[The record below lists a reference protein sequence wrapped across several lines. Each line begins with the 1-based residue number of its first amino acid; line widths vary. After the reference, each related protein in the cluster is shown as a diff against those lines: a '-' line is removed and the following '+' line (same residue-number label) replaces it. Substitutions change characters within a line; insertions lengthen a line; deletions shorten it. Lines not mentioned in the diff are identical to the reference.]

1 METWSVDQVCLW
13 LVEKNLGELVP
24 RFQEEE
30 VSGAALLAL
39 NDRMVQQLVK
49 KIGHQAVLMDLIKR
63 YKQNN
68 QGPRFPGSPRE
79 ISLITQTEATPADIQ
94 SSSPASHGEQMP
106 SFHPAE
112 NLDNG
117 LIDQR
122 VLKQRRNMK
131 HVLARNKALQ
141 WTKSYILPEFPY
153 DVKCMLAEQKCPDH
167 SMRIRIIEFLQADMT
182 KYLEGSLYPTTQQYN
197 DVVNALL
204 QAHPFLDED
213 GCGFFLWKRAL
224 KDRFKYVRR
233 PIEDDEQVIKNKC
246 KFGHRRGQTR
256 KSLADIRF
264 NEIKIVQIKV
274 TTVHILISLE
284 LVNLHSSTVQPSCS
298 QLIFLKR
305 FSSSLLKADCLIF
318 SKRICEE
325 ESACLDSEV
334 DEHINW
340 FQQEYMKTEK
350 DWTEID
356 KRMNQTLE
364 VRRKM
369 IGSRTPLKDI
379 LKMFPFLKCPYQIFR
394 EFQLLTRTDI
404 YKKTRHIL
412 ESYSEKILTAFSV
425 VDNPINIALQEKM
438 KEYTDEDMLKY
449 MKMTATCLLLP
460 DVFGDDPSLFAVVNE
475 KVQVSTPVLEVKNPF
490 NIDVCEFSLY
500 LDKEKLTKVDDC
512 VTAVAALVATFHVF
526 GIECP
531 RRLSQTL
538 NFLET
543 LIFDTHNS
551 CFPSLKKKER
561 EVGFQP
567 PVT

>member
-1 METWSVDQVCLW
+1 METWSVDQVCSW
-13 LVEKNLGELVP
+13 LVEKNLGELVH

-49 KIGHQAVLMDLIKR
+49 KIGHQAVLMDLIKK
-63 YKQNN
+63 YKQKS
-68 QGPRFPGSPRE
+68 QELKSPGETAPVA
-79 ISLITQTEATPADIQ
+79 QTEAAPEYRREQ

-106 SFHPAE
+106 SFSAAD
-112 NLDNG
+112 NLDDG
-117 LIDQR
+117 LIDHR
-122 VLKQRRNMK
+122 VLRQRRSVK
-131 HVLARNKALQ
+131 HVLARSKALQ
-141 WTKSYILPEFPY
+141 WTKSYVLPEFPY

-182 KYLEGSLYPTTQQYN
+182 EYLEGSLYPTTQQYN

-233 PIEDDEQVIKNKC
+233 PIEDDEQVMRNKY
-246 KFGHRRGQTR
+246 KFGHRRGQTK
-256 KSLADIRF
+256 KSLADIRSD
-264 NEIKIVQIKV
+264 EIKIVQIKEE
-274 TTVHILISLE
+274 TV
-284 LVNLHSSTVQPSCS
+284 
-298 QLIFLKR
+298 
-305 FSSSLLKADCLIF
+305 
-318 SKRICEE
+318 
-325 ESACLDSEV
+325 CLDSEV

-340 FQQEYMKTEK
+340 FQQEYVKTEK
-350 DWTEID
+350 DWSEID
-356 KRMNQTLE
+356 KRMSQTLE
-364 VRRKM
+364 IRRKL
-369 IGSRTPLKDI
+369 IGSGTPLKDI
-379 LKMFPFLKCPYQIFR
+379 LKMFPFLKCPYQLFR

-412 ESYSEKILTAFSV
+412 ESYSENILASFSL
-425 VDNPINIALQEKM
+425 VDNPIHIALQEKM
-438 KEYTDEDMLKY
+438 KQHTDEDMLKY

-460 DVFGDDPSLFAVVNE
+460 DVFGEDPSLFVIVNE
-475 KVQVSTPVLEVKNPF
+475 KVQVSTPVLQVKNPF
-490 NIDVCEFSLY
+490 NMDVCEFSLY
-500 LDKEKLTKVDDC
+500 LEKERLTKVDDC
-512 VTAVAALVATFHVF
+512 ITALAALIAAFHVF

-543 LIFDTHNS
+543 LIFDTHNPY
-551 CFPSLKKKER
+551 FPSMKKKEK
-561 EVGFQP
+561 EVGFQH

>member
-1 METWSVDQVCLW
+1 METWSVEQVCSW
-13 LVEKNLGELVP
+13 LVEKNLGELVH

-49 KIGHQAVLMDLIKR
+49 KIGHQAVLMNLIKK
-63 YKQNN
+63 YKQNT
-68 QGPRFPGSPRE
+68 QGLKSPE
-79 ISLITQTEATPADIQ
+79 NPKEAALVMQTEAARDYRDEE
-94 SSSPASHGEQMP
+94 SSSPANHGEQMP
-106 SFHPAE
+106 SFYPAE

-122 VLKQRRNMK
+122 VLKQRWGRNVK
-131 HVLARNKALQ
+131 HILARSKALQ
-141 WTKSYILPEFPY
+141 WTKSYVLPEFPY

-182 KYLEGSLYPTTQQYN
+182 KYLEGSLYPSTQQYN

-233 PIEDDEQVIKNKC
+233 PIEDDEQVIRNKC

-264 NEIKIVQIKV
+264 DEIKLVQIK
-274 TTVHILISLE
+274 
-284 LVNLHSSTVQPSCS
+284 
-298 QLIFLKR
+298 
-305 FSSSLLKADCLIF
+305 
-318 SKRICEE
+318 EE
-325 ESACLDSEV
+325 AVCFDSEL
-334 DEHINW
+334 DGHIKW
-340 FQQEYMKTEK
+340 FQQEYVKTEK
-350 DWTEID
+350 DWREID
-356 KRMNQTLE
+356 KRMSQTLE
-364 VRRKM
+364 IRRKM

-379 LKMFPFLKCPYQIFR
+379 LKLFPFLKCPYQMFR

-412 ESYSEKILTAFSV
+412 ESYSENILTSFSV
-425 VDNPINIALQEKM
+425 VDNPINIVLQEKM
-438 KEYTDEDMLKY
+438 KHYTDEDMLKY

-460 DVFGDDPSLFAVVNE
+460 DVFGDDPSLFVIMNE
-475 KVQVSTPVLEVKNPF
+475 QVQVSTPVLEVKNPF
-490 NIDVCEFSLY
+490 NMEVCEFSLY
-500 LDKEKLTKVDDC
+500 LERERLTKLDDC
-512 VTAVAALVATFHVF
+512 VTALAALVAAFHVF

-531 RRLSQTL
+531 RRLSQTF

-543 LIFDTHNS
+543 LIFDMHS
-551 CFPSLKKKER
+551 PYFPSLKEKEN
-561 EVGFQP
+561 EVGFQH

>member
-1 METWSVDQVCLW
+1 LRNNKLALFPSWEHQGVYLQDTAMETWSVDQVCSW
-13 LVEKNLGELVP
+13 LVEKNLGELVR

-30 VSGAALLAL
+30 ISGAALLAL

-49 KIGHQAVLMDLIKR
+49 KIGHQAVLMDLIKK
-63 YKQNN
+63 YKQKS
-68 QGPRFPGSPRE
+68 QRLEPPGSPRE
-79 ISLITQTEATPADIQ
+79 TAPLQRAKAVSPDRDEQ
-94 SSSPASHGEQMP
+94 SSSPANRGKHTP
-106 SFHPAE
+106 SFYPAE

-122 VLKQRRNMK
+122 VLKQRRNVK

-141 WTKSYILPEFPY
+141 WTKSYVLPEFPY

-182 KYLEGSLYPTTQQYN
+182 KYLEGSLYPSTQQYN

-233 PIEDDEQVIKNKC
+233 PIEDDEQVVRNKC
-246 KFGHRRGQTR
+246 KFGHRRGQT
-256 KSLADIRF
+256 KKFLPDTNSD
-264 NEIKIVQIKV
+264 EIKIVRIKEE
-274 TTVHILISLE
+274 TV
-284 LVNLHSSTVQPSCS
+284 
-298 QLIFLKR
+298 
-305 FSSSLLKADCLIF
+305 
-318 SKRICEE
+318 
-325 ESACLDSEV
+325 CLDSEA

-350 DWTEID
+350 DWGEID
-356 KRMNQTLE
+356 KRMRRTLE
-364 VRRKM
+364 IRRKL
-369 IGSRTPLKDI
+369 INSRTPLKDI
-379 LKMFPFLKCPYQIFR
+379 LKMFPFLKCPYQMFR

-412 ESYSEKILTAFSV
+412 ESYSENILTSFSV
-425 VDNPINIALQEKM
+425 VNNPINIALQEKL
-438 KEYTDEDMLKY
+438 KQHTDEDMLKH

-460 DVFGDDPSLFAVVNE
+460 DVFGDDPSLFVIVNE

-490 NIDVCEFSLY
+490 NTDVCEFSLY
-500 LDKEKLTKVDDC
+500 LEKEKLTKVDDC
-512 VTAVAALVATFHVF
+512 VTALAALIAAFHVF
-526 GIECP
+526 GVECP
-531 RRLSQTL
+531 RGLSQTL

-543 LIFDTHNS
+543 LIFDMHS
-551 CFPSLKKKER
+551 PHFPSMKEK
-561 EVGFQP
+561 EKEIAFQHP
-567 PVT
+567 LT

>member
-13 LVEKNLGELVP
+13 LEEKNLGELVP

-79 ISLITQTEATPADIQ
+79 ISLITQTEATPADVQ

-141 WTKSYILPEFPY
+141 WSKSYILPEFPY

-213 GCGFFLWKRAL
+213 GCGF
-224 KDRFKYVRR
+224 
-233 PIEDDEQVIKNKC
+233 
-246 KFGHRRGQTR
+246 
-256 KSLADIRF
+256 
-264 NEIKIVQIKV
+264 
-274 TTVHILISLE
+274 
-284 LVNLHSSTVQPSCS
+284 
-298 QLIFLKR
+298 
-305 FSSSLLKADCLIF
+305 
-318 SKRICEE
+318 E
-325 ESACLDSEV
+325 ESVCLDSEV

-412 ESYSEKILTAFSV
+412 EFYSEKILTAFSV

-490 NIDVCEFSLY
+490 SIDVCEFSLY

-543 LIFDTHNS
+543 WIFDTHRP

>member
-1 METWSVDQVCLW
+1 METWSVDEVCSW
-13 LVEKNLGELVP
+13 LVEKNLGELVH

-49 KIGHQAVLMDLIKR
+49 KIGHQAVLMDLIKK
-63 YKQNN
+63 YKQKS
-68 QGPRFPGSPRE
+68 PRLESLGSP
-79 ISLITQTEATPADIQ
+79 TETAPLAQ
-94 SSSPASHGEQMP
+94 GGAALEGEQTP
-106 SFHPAE
+106 SFYAAE
-112 NLDNG
+112 TLNNG
-117 LIDQR
+117 RIDQR
-122 VLKQRRNMK
+122 VLKQRRNVK

-141 WTKSYILPEFPY
+141 WTKSYVLPEFPY

-182 KYLEGSLYPTTQQYN
+182 KYLEGSLYPSTQQYN

-233 PIEDDEQVIKNKC
+233 PIEDDEQVMRNKC

-256 KSLADIRF
+256 KSLTDISF
-264 NEIKIVQIKV
+264 DEVKIVQIKEE
-274 TTVHILISLE
+274 TV
-284 LVNLHSSTVQPSCS
+284 
-298 QLIFLKR
+298 
-305 FSSSLLKADCLIF
+305 
-318 SKRICEE
+318 
-325 ESACLDSEV
+325 CLDSEA
-334 DEHINW
+334 DEHVSW

-350 DWTEID
+350 DWKEID
-356 KRMNQTLE
+356 KRMSQTLE
-364 VRRKM
+364 IRRKL

-379 LKMFPFLKCPYQIFR
+379 LKMFPFLKCPYQMFR

-404 YKKTRHIL
+404 YKKTKHIL
-412 ESYSEKILTAFSV
+412 ESYSENILTSFLV

-438 KEYTDEDMLKY
+438 KQHTDEDMLKH

-460 DVFGDDPSLFAVVNE
+460 DVFGDDPSLFVIVNE

-500 LDKEKLTKVDDC
+500 LEKEKLTKVDDC
-512 VTAVAALVATFHVF
+512 VMALAALIAAYHVF
-526 GIECP
+526 GVECP

-543 LIFDTHNS
+543 LIFDMHS
-551 CFPSLKKKER
+551 PYFPSMKEKEK